1 MSQVEAPVA
10 TAGQEEEM
18 NKWSELEI
26 NFLNEWMNRR
36 LLKRWKAYLDT
47 LQPEENS

>member
-1 MSQVEAPVA
+1 MNQVEAPEV
-10 TAGQEEEM
+10 TAEREEM

-26 NFLNEWMNRR
+26 SFLNEWMNRR

-47 LQPEENS
+47 LRSQEKS